1 MAVARPFFD
10 TNVLLYLLSGDSR
23 KADIAE
29 TLLGSGG
36 TISVQ
41 VLNEFAA
48 VVIRKLGMTT
58 MDTREVLTAVR
69 AACSV
74 VPMTE
79 ETHERGLAI
88 AERYALSIYDS
99 MIVASALLSDCTLL
113 ISEDMQDQQVI
124 EKKLTIRNPF
134 RK

>member
-1 MAVARPFFD
+1 
-10 TNVLLYLLSGDSR
+10 
-23 KADIAE
+23 
-29 TLLGSGG
+29 
-36 TISVQ
+36 
-41 VLNEFAA
+41 
-48 VVIRKLGMTT
+48 
-58 MDTREVLTAVR
+58 
-69 AACSV
+69 
-74 VPMTE
+74 MTE